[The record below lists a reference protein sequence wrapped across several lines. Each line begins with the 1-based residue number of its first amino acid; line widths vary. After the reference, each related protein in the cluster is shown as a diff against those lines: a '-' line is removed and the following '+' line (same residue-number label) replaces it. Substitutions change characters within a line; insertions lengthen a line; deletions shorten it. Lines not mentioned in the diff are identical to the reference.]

1 MKVCSLA
8 SSSKGNCTIV
18 YNEHQVLLVDMGITV
33 KELEEKLDKL
43 SLSCTDIVGA
53 IVSHE
58 HSDHTKGLGSLHK
71 KYGIP
76 VFCHVNSLKGVAKKS
91 GLNEATLIR
100 FSNAFEIGD
109 FKIDF
114 FEVSH
119 DVFCVGYNIYENS
132 NKISIVTD
140 LGHTTSKIVERLY
153 DSRLV
158 ILEAN
163 HDEKMV
169 VASTKYPAVLK
180 ARILGNKGHLSNKSS
195 AKVVCDLAQH
205 NVKQILFGHLSEE
218 NNTPELCYETICD
231 YLESMGVKPQVN
243 IKLDIAKPY
252 GIGPVYV
259 IK

>member
-18 YNEHQVLLVDMGITV
+18 YNDHQILVVDMGITF
-33 KELEEKLDKL
+33 KEFEEKLALLKL
-43 SLSCTDIVGA
+43 DINNVIGA

-58 HSDHTKGLGSLHK
+58 HGDHIKGLLAFYNK
-71 KYGIP
+71 KNKNIYCHYNSVDGI
-76 VFCHVNSLKGVAKKS
+76 
-91 GLNEATLIR
+91 IR
-100 FSNAFEIGD
+100 KIKVPSSALVRFDGKFKLGD
-109 FKIDF
+109 FVIDP

-119 DVFCVGYNIYENS
+119 DVFCVGFNIFENQ

-140 LGHTTSKIVERLY
+140 LGYTTNTVIQRLY

-169 VASTKYPAVLK
+169 MAGKYPPILK
-180 ARILGNKGHLSNKSS
+180 TRILSKRGHLSNSSS
-195 AKVVCDLAQH
+195 ARVVAELAEH
-205 NVKQILFGHLSEE
+205 NVKQVVFGHLSEE
-218 NNTPELCYETICD
+218 NNTPEVCYNTIAQ
-231 YLESMGVKPQVN
+231 YLKTVGIEPQVN
-243 IKLDIAKPY
+243 IKLDIAKPC
-252 GIGPVYV
+252 GVGPIFV

>member
-1 MKVCSLA
+1 MRVCSLA

-18 YNEHQVLLVDMGITV
+18 YNEHQILLIDMGITL

-43 SLSCTDIVGA
+43 SLSCNDIVGA

-58 HSDHTKGLGSLHK
+58 HSDHVKGLGSLYK
-71 KYGIP
+71 KYDVP
-76 VFCHVNSLKGVAKKS
+76 VFCHVNSLKGVSKKS
-91 GLNEATLIR
+91 GLTESALIR
-100 FSNAFEIGD
+100 FSTPFEIGD

-119 DVFCVGYNIYENS
+119 DVFCVGYNVYENA

-140 LGHTTSKIVERLY
+140 LGYTTRDIVERLY

-169 VASTKYPAVLK
+169 ASSTKYPAILK
-180 ARILGNKGHLSNKSS
+180 ARILGKKGHLSNISS
-195 AKVVCDLAQH
+195 AKVVVDLAQH
-205 NVKQILFGHLSEE
+205 NVRQILFGHLSEE
-218 NNTPELCYETICD
+218 NNTPELCYNTICNH
-231 YLESMGVKPQVN
+231 LESVGIKPQIN

-252 GIGPVYV
+252 GIGPVFV

>member
-18 YNEHQVLLVDMGITV
+18 YNENGIVLVDMGISL
-33 KELEEKLDKL
+33 KELEEKLNKL
-43 SLSCTDIVGA
+43 NLDCENIIGA

-58 HSDHTKGLGSLHK
+58 HSDHTKGLLSLYK
-71 KYGIP
+71 KYRTPI
-76 VFCHVNSLKGVAKKS
+76 FCHVNSLEGVARKS
-91 GLNEATLIR
+91 KIDKESLIR
-100 FSNAFEIGD
+100 FSTPFVIGD

-119 DVFCVGYNIYENS
+119 DVFCVGYNIFENE

-140 LGHTTSKIVERLY
+140 LGHTTSKIVQRLY

-169 VASTKYPAVLK
+169 VASTKYPAILK
-180 ARILGNKGHLSNKSS
+180 ARILGKNGHLSNSS
-195 AKVVCDLAQH
+195 RAKVVADLAQH

-218 NNTPELCYETICD
+218 NNTPDLCYSTICS
-231 YLESMGVKPQVN
+231 YLEAVGIQPQVN
-243 IKLDIAKPY
+243 IKLDIAKPC
-252 GIGPVYV
+252 GIGPVFV

>member
-1 MKVCSLA
+1 MRVCSLA

-18 YNEHQVLLVDMGITV
+18 YNDSEILVVDMGITL
-33 KELEEKLDKL
+33 KELEEKISLIKL
-43 SLSCTDIVGA
+43 SMSNIVGA
-53 IVSHE
+53 VVSHE
-58 HSDHTKGLGSLHK
+58 HSDHTKGLGSLYK
-71 KYGIP
+71 KYSVPI
-76 VFCHVNSLKGVAKKS
+76 FCHFNAVEGVKKKT
-91 GLNEATLIR
+91 GLNDSSLIR
-100 FSNAFEIGD
+100 FSNSFEIGS
-109 FKIDF
+109 FKIDP

-119 DVFCVGYNIYENS
+119 DVYCCGFNIFEND

-140 LGHTTSKIVERLY
+140 LGHTTNAIVEKLY

-169 VASTKYPAVLK
+169 AKSVKYPPVLK
-180 ARILGNKGHLSNKSS
+180 ARILGKKGHLSNSCS
-195 AKVVCDLAQH
+195 AKVVAELAQH

-218 NNTPELCYETICD
+218 NNTPELCYDTICT
-231 YLESMGVKPQVN
+231 YLKDLGITPQVN

-252 GIGPVYV
+252 GVGPIYV